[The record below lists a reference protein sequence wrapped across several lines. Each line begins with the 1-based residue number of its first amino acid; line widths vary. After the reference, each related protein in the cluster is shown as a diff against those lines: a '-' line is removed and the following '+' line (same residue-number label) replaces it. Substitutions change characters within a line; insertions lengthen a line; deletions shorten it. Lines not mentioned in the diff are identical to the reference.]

1 MCEADTSPNWQE
13 LLHKAVKAT
22 NCAEVARELGVSR
35 TAVSLLINGKY
46 AGDTRRMA
54 ERILN
59 RFGRTLCPCT
69 GRRMSV
75 AECRQTAATMP
86 TSSPGA
92 LRLWRACQQCEHKG
106 EHHV

>member
-1 MCEADTSPNWQE
+1 MCTTNALPDWWE
-13 LLHKAVKAT
+13 LLHKAVEAT

-35 TAVSLLINGKY
+35 TAVSLLVNGKY

-54 ERILN
+54 ERIRM

-69 GRRMSV
+69 GRRMSA
-75 AECRQTAATMP
+75 AECRETAATMP

-106 EHHV
+106 EQYV